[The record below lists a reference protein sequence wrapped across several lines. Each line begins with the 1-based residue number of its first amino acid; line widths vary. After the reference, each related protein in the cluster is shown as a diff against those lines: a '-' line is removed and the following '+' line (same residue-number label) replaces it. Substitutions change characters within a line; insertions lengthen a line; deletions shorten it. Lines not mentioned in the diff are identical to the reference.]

1 MDVKATLVERVSKKS
16 GNTYTAIS
24 IKLTDKIEKLVFLN
38 QAEMELLKLKNNASY
53 K

>member
-1 MDVKATLVERVSKKS
+1 MDVKATLVERVSKK

-38 QAEMELLKLKNNASY
+38 QAEIELLKLKNNASY